1 MPKFT
6 CIYIDSQGQRVKT
19 RYEAD
24 SIPEVASFLRDRD
37 LTPISVEEIKSDT
50 FIRQTMRELRG
61 LLAAR
66 QIKASEKA
74 VFFRQLAT
82 MLKTGMNLLDCL
94 KDLSSHTDN
103 KNFSLLIEDVRRYVA
118 WGRSFSQ
125 ALSEYP
131 HIFPSLITEM
141 IGVGEETGSL
151 DEVVSHIA
159 KFLESQIDLKKKVAS
174 ASRYPMFIV
183 AFFVVVVGIMV
194 FYLIPTFKGIF
205 SSFGAELPPLTRFT
219 IAISDFFIK
228 NFLYEIALILAIG
241 FVGYGYSRTRKGQGI
256 LDKMKFRIPVMGKLT
271 YNLVLARVCRTLG
284 ILLHSGVLLIVA
296 LEHTAAVSDNVVA
309 EEAIREIRE
318 KIIQGSTLAREMRKQ
333 SFFPSLVA
341 GMVHTGE
348 ESGKLSDILPQVADF
363 YDSEVD
369 YQVKALTSTLEPI
382 LIIGLGAIAAFF
394 VLAMYLPIFQ
404 LGGVMG

>member
-1 MPKFT
+1 MAKFT
-6 CIYIDSQGQRVKT
+6 CICVDPQGQRVET
-19 RYEAD
+19 RYEAN
-24 SIPEVASFLRDRD
+24 SIPEATSFLRDKN

-50 FIRQTMRELRG
+50 FARQTMKELHR

-82 MLKTGMNLLDCL
+82 MLKAGMNLLDCL

-103 KNFSLLIEDVRRYVA
+103 KNFSLLIEEVRRYVA
-118 WGRSFSQ
+118 WGRSFFQ

-141 IGVGEETGSL
+141 IAVGEETGSL

-159 KFLESQIDLKKKVAS
+159 KFLESQIDLKKKIAS
-174 ASRYPMFIV
+174 ASRYPMFIL

-205 SSFGAELPPLTRFT
+205 SSYGAELPALTRFT
-219 IAISDFFIK
+219 VGVSDLLIK
-228 NFLYEIALILAIG
+228 NLPYEIVLVLGIG

-256 LDKMKFRIPVMGKLT
+256 LDKMKLKLPVMGKLT

-296 LEHTAAVSDNVVA
+296 LEHTAAVSDNIVA
-309 EEAIREIRE
+309 EKAIREIRK
-318 KIIQGSTLAREMRKQ
+318 KIIQGSTLAEEVRKQ

-348 ESGKLSDILPQVADF
+348 QSGTLSDILPQVADF
-363 YDSEVD
+363 YDSEID
-369 YQVKALTSTLEPI
+369 YRVKALTSILEPV

-394 VLAMYLPIFQ
+394 VLSMYLPIFH
-404 LGGVMG
+404 LGEVIK

>member
-6 CIYIDSQGQRVKT
+6 CICIDSQGQRVKT

-24 SIPEVASFLRDRD
+24 SIPEATSFLRDRN
-37 LTPISVEEIKSDT
+37 LIPVSVKEIKSDT
-50 FIRQTMRELRG
+50 FVRQTMRELGG

-82 MLKTGMNLLDCL
+82 MLKAGMNLLDCL

-103 KNFSLLIEDVRRYVA
+103 KNFSLLIEEVRRYVA

-141 IGVGEETGSL
+141 IGVGEEAGSL
-151 DEVVSHIA
+151 DEVVSDMA

-174 ASRYPMFIV
+174 ASRYPMFIL
-183 AFFVVVVGIMV
+183 AFFVVVVGVMV

-219 IAISDFFIK
+219 IAVSDFLIK
-228 NFLYEIALILAIG
+228 NSPYVIVLILAMG
-241 FVGYGYSRTRKGQGI
+241 FVGYGYSRSGKGQGI

-284 ILLHSGVLLIVA
+284 ILLRSGVPLIVA

-309 EEAIREIRE
+309 EEAIREMRE
-318 KIIQGSTLAREMRKQ
+318 KIIQGSTLAQEMGKQ

-341 GMVHTGE
+341 GMIHTGE
-348 ESGKLSDILPQVADF
+348 ESGKLSEILPQVADF
-363 YDSEVD
+363 YDAEVD
-369 YQVKALTSTLEPI
+369 YLVKALTSTLEPV

-404 LGGVMG
+404 LGEVMG

>member
-6 CIYIDSQGQRVKT
+6 CICIDSQGQRVKT

-24 SIPEVASFLRDRD
+24 SIPEATSFLRDRN
-37 LTPISVEEIKSDT
+37 LIPVSVKEIKSDT
-50 FIRQTMRELRG
+50 FVRQTMRELGG

-82 MLKTGMNLLDCL
+82 MLKAGMNLLDCL

-103 KNFSLLIEDVRRYVA
+103 KNFSLLIEEVRRYVA
-118 WGRSFSQ
+118 WGRSFSE

-141 IGVGEETGSL
+141 IAVGEEAGSL
-151 DEVVSHIA
+151 DEVVSDMA

-174 ASRYPMFIV
+174 ASRYPMFIL
-183 AFFVVVVGIMV
+183 AFFVVVVGVMV

-219 IAISDFFIK
+219 IAVSDFLIK
-228 NFLYEIALILAIG
+228 NSPYVIVLILAMG
-241 FVGYGYSRTRKGQGI
+241 FVGYGYSRSGKGQGI

-284 ILLHSGVLLIVA
+284 ILLRSGVPLIVA

-309 EEAIREIRE
+309 AKAIREMRE
-318 KIIQGSTLAREMRKQ
+318 KIVQGSTLAQEVKKQ

-341 GMVHTGE
+341 GMIHTGE

-363 YDSEVD
+363 YDAEVD
-369 YQVKALTSTLEPI
+369 YQVKALTSTLEPV

-404 LGGVMG
+404 LGEVMG

>member
-6 CIYIDSQGQRVKT
+6 CICIDSQGQRVEA

-24 SIPEVASFLRDRD
+24 SIPEVTSFLRDRK

-50 FIRQTMRELRG
+50 FARQAMRELRG
-61 LLAAR
+61 LLAAG
-66 QIKASEKA
+66 QIKGSEKA
-74 VFFRQLAT
+74 IFFRQLAT
-82 MLKTGMNLLDCL
+82 MLKAGMNLLDCL

-103 KNFSLLIEDVRRYVA
+103 KNFSLLIEEVRRYVA

-141 IGVGEETGSL
+141 IAVGEETGSL

-159 KFLESQIDLKKKVAS
+159 KFLESQIELKKKVAS
-174 ASRYPMFIV
+174 ASRYPMFIL
-183 AFFVVVVGIMV
+183 AFFVVVVGVMV

-219 IAISDFFIK
+219 ITISDFLIK
-228 NFLYEIALILAIG
+228 NFLYEIVLILGIG

-256 LDKMKFRIPVMGKLT
+256 LDKMKLKLPVIGKLT

-284 ILLHSGVLLIVA
+284 ILLHSGVPLIVA

-309 EEAIREIRE
+309 EEAIREIRG

-348 ESGKLSDILPQVADF
+348 ESGKLSEILPQVADF
-363 YDSEVD
+363 YDTEVD
-369 YQVKALTSTLEPI
+369 YQVKAFTSTLEPI
-382 LIIGLGAIAAFF
+382 LIIGLGAIAVFF
-394 VLAMYLPIFQ
+394 VLAMYLPIFR
-404 LGGVMG
+404 LGDVLG

>member
-1 MPKFT
+1 MPKFA
-6 CIYIDSQGQRVKT
+6 CICIDSQGQRIET

-24 SIPEVASFLRDRD
+24 SIPEVTSFLRDRD
-37 LTPISVEEIKSDT
+37 ITPISVVEIKSDT
-50 FIRQTMRELRG
+50 FIRQIIRELRG

-66 QIKASEKA
+66 QVKASEKA

-82 MLKTGMNLLDCL
+82 MLKAGMNLLDCL

-103 KNFSLLIEDVRRYVA
+103 KNFSLLMEEVRRYVT

-131 HIFPSLITEM
+131 YIFPALITEM
-141 IGVGEETGSL
+141 VAVGEEAGSL
-151 DEVVSHIA
+151 DEVVSEMA

-174 ASRYPMFIV
+174 ASRYPMFIL
-183 AFFVVVVGIMV
+183 AFFVVVVGVMV
-194 FYLIPTFKGIF
+194 FYLIPIFKEIF
-205 SSFGAELPPLTRFT
+205 SSFGAELPPLTRFS
-219 IAISDFFIK
+219 IAMSDFFIK
-228 NFLYEIALILAIG
+228 NLAYEIVFILVIG

-284 ILLHSGVLLIVA
+284 ILLRNGVPLVVA
-296 LEHTAAVSDNVVA
+296 LEHTAGASDNVVA
-309 EEAIREIRE
+309 GKAIREMRE
-318 KIIQGSTLAREMRKQ
+318 KIIQGSSLTQEVTKQ

-341 GMVHTGE
+341 RMIHTGE
-348 ESGKLSDILPQVADF
+348 ESGKLSEILPQVADF
-363 YDSEVD
+363 YDAEVD
-369 YQVKALTSTLEPI
+369 YQVKAFTSTLEPA

-404 LGGVMG
+404 LGEVMG